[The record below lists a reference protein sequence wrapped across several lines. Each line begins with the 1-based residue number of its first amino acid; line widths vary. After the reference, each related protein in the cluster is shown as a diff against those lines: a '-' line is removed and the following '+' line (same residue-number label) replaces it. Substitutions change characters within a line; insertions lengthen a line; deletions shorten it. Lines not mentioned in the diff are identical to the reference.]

1 MSPLF
6 FFEVVRHVVLHDV
19 FHEKEE
25 KDMKKGTVAGEAGLL
40 VAVGGDAAFLG
51 LVVLQEKV
59 EGKVCVRVNVC

>member
-1 MSPLF
+1 
-6 FFEVVRHVVLHDV
+6 
-19 FHEKEE
+19 
-25 KDMKKGTVAGEAGLL
+25 MKKGTVAGEAGLL